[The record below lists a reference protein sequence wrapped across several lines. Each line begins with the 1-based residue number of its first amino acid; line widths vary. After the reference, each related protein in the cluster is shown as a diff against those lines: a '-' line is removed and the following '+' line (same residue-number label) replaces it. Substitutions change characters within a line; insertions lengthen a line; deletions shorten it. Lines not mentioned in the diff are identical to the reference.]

1 MPEPG
6 TRTITLR
13 NEVVESVQREIKR
26 TSPGAK
32 LATFISELID
42 DSLLQR
48 ESMRDFAPF
57 QFINAVDASVFV
69 KDKIRGRVIE
79 LIVKDKVLTCTLDE
93 SIDCI
98 HVGFAWGLPAVA
110 RVMKEHGARKPV

>member
-13 NEVVESVQREIKR
+13 NEVINSVEKEIKR

-57 QFINAVDASVFV
+57 QFISAVGDTVV
-69 KDKIRGRVIE
+69 IKDKIKNDYIE
-79 LIVKDKVLTCTLDE
+79 LRVHNAKLVCTKDETDNCV
-93 SIDCI
+93 
-98 HVGFAWGLPAVA
+98 HVGFAWALPAVA
-110 RVMKEHGARKPV
+110 RVMKEHGARKP